1 MISSNST
8 ASSLY
13 VQLTSQ
19 TNMKLFRDQQ
29 LEVFDLS
36 TEGETACE
44 TVVYTRSP
52 LSPHA
57 HSHHMSNM
65 NKHHIKITHAIEE
78 RTFNPFIVSVLKC
91 FLLLL
96 DSSLQYVTILSQ
108 D

>member
-1 MISSNST
+1 
-8 ASSLY
+8 
-13 VQLTSQ
+13 
-19 TNMKLFRDQQ
+19 MKLFRDQQ

-65 NKHHIKITHAIEE
+65 NKHHIKITHAIQE
-78 RTFNPFIVSVLKC
+78 RTFHSFIVSVLKC
-91 FLLLL
+91 FEFQLTVCHNIITGFMTTML
-96 DSSLQYVTILSQ
+96 LQYLTK
-108 D
+108 